1 MAKKHGCFWYISRI
15 PLYKNKKIC
24 YNDTKVRQF
33 YPDAEPMLYP
43 YRNEVFMMTEQ
54 ELTKL
59 EQLYSGCRA
68 YHGELHDHSASGGTS
83 DGSCPLD
90 VWVREMAELHMDF
103 AAILD
108 HRQVR
113 HMYLPEWKDGLFL
126 GGSEPGTKID
136 DNPAENKY
144 LHYNMLFTGPEPLE
158 SLLAEFPEYQFTG
171 GPEGHFSYPSFTTER
186 FCQLI
191 DAVKARG
198 GFFVHPHPKQ
208 VMVSDNPLDYWFRDE
223 TGIEVFYN
231 AMDSEHTARNYVLW
245 TDLLA
250 AGKRVWACAG
260 GDKHG
265 HPDDK
270 ALTTIYAEEKS
281 NASYLAHLRKGD
293 FTCGSVGIRMGIGNT
308 VTGGKC
314 IFGGQKLIA
323 AAGDFHCSVQHPDH
337 TYRMDILNENG
348 IVLSREI
355 PCDSTSCLS
364 LDTDDCRFYRAE
376 VWDTTLQLRIAIGNP
391 IWNG

>member
-1 MAKKHGCFWYISRI
+1 MENEKKTVLDL
-15 PLYKNKKIC
+15 LY
-24 YNDTKVRQF
+24 DG
-33 YPDAEPMLYP
+33 
-43 YRNEVFMMTEQ
+43 RN
-54 ELTKL
+54 
-59 EQLYSGCRA
+59 A
-68 YHGELHDHSASGGTS
+68 YHGELHDHSSSGGTS
-83 DGSCPLD
+83 DGKRCL
-90 VWVREMAELHMDF
+90 LHWRSAMEALEMDF
-103 AAILD
+103 ATILD

-113 HMYLPEWKDGLFL
+113 HMFLPAWDDETFI
-126 GGSEPGTKID
+126 GGSEPGTHISD
-136 DNPAENKY
+136 LECESNAM
-144 LHYNMLFTGPEPLE
+144 HYNMVFSSPEPLME
-158 SLLAEFPEYQFTG
+158 LLAEFEEYQYTG
-171 GPEGHFSYPSFTTER
+171 GVEGHFKYPHFTRER
-186 FCQLI
+186 FCKLI
-191 DAVKARG
+191 DTVKEKG

-208 VMVSDNPLDYWFRDE
+208 VMVSEDPLDYWFRDE

-245 TDLLA
+245 TELLA

-260 GDKHG
+260 GDKHA

-293 FTCGSVGIRMGIGNT
+293 FTCGSVGIRMCIGNT

-314 IFGGQKLIA
+314 VFGGQKLIT

-364 LDTDDCRFYRAE
+364 LETDDCRFYRAE